1 LEAPRGAG
9 ATPPDP
15 ASRRIYIAA
24 DDHTDYMWSADEET
38 YRQALVEMIDYYLD
52 LTDSTKGNPS
62 EYQSRWNCDGS
73 FWLWTYQPKS
83 GS

>member
-1 LEAPRGAG
+1 
-9 ATPPDP
+9 
-15 ASRRIYIAA
+15 
-24 DDHTDYMWSADEET
+24 MWSADEET